1 MDCWEWSSGESKYSA
16 SGCMTKVHNY
26 QGGVRGSVGKMLSSS
41 KKKKVFTCQKGII
54 WYL

>member
-1 MDCWEWSSGESKYSA
+1 MGWAGFSRSKYGLLGVEKWESKYSA

-41 KKKKVFTCQKGII
+41 KKKK
-54 WYL
+54 